1 VLVLETIIRFGP
13 DSPARISELTGLP
26 VSDIDGI
33 LERLMQLRYVSRKA
47 DRYQGVARP
56 RGS

>member
-1 VLVLETIIRFGP
+1 
-13 DSPARISELTGLP
+13 
-26 VSDIDGI
+26 VSDIEGI

-56 RGS
+56 RGT